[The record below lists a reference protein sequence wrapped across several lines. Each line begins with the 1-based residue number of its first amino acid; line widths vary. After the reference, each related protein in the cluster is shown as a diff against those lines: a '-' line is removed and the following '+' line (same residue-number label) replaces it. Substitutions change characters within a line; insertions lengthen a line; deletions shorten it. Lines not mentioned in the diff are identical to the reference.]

1 MRALLRPI
9 LVLLGSLSL
18 ALGVIGIFIP
28 VLPTTPFLLFASFCY
43 VRSSKKLYNWL
54 LHHKVFGAYLYNYTV
69 HRAVPKK
76 TKIIAMVTL
85 WPTLL
90 FSLTLIPF
98 IPVRVLVF
106 LIGCIVSAHLLRL
119 RTLTK
124 EDLRVRPPI
133 AIGEEEAS

>member
-43 VRSSKKLYNWL
+43 VRSSKKLYDWL

-76 TKIIAMVTL
+76 TKIIAMVTNNMEDRSE
-85 WPTLL
+85 LL
-90 FSLTLIPF
+90 L
-98 IPVRVLVF
+98 F